1 MEYIPLSVPNMG
13 AEERKLV
20 DEAVDASWVSTGGP
34 FVKEFEKVI
43 ADYVGTPDAVAC
55 GSGTAALHLTMMEA
69 GVSRDDLVIAPDLT
83 FFATVNP
90 IRYCGADPVFMDCD
104 DTLCMDPEKLEDYCS
119 KECEL
124 RGDELYEKA
133 SGRRVRA
140 VVPVHVFGNLADM
153 ESINDI
159 AEKYHLKV
167 VEDAAESLGSRWT
180 KGRYAGKHSGT
191 VGDFGAFSFNG
202 NKIVTT
208 GGGGMCV
215 SKEQK
220 GADHMRHI
228 STQAKVDT
236 LRFIHDEVGYNYRLT
251 NLQSALGIGQMSKM
265 DEFIET
271 KKRNYE
277 LYQELGIELMQFSP
291 NCAPNYWFYAYLAGD
306 KRDLLIEE
314 LDKRGI
320 GSRPIWEL
328 MHRLK
333 PYRDSRAYRI
343 EKAPLY
349 HASVVNIP
357 CSTNLTEDEVRYV
370 ASQIKDIMG

>member
-1 MEYIPLSVPNMG
+1 MNYIPLSVPNMG

-34 FVKEFEKVI
+34 FVKQFEKVI
-43 ADYVGTPDAVAC
+43 ADYVGAADAVAC
-55 GSGTAALHLTMMEA
+55 ASGTAALHLTMMEA
-69 GVSRDDLVIAPDLT
+69 GVKRDDLVIAPDLT
-83 FFATVNP
+83 FYATVNP

-104 DTLCMDPEKLEDYCS
+104 DSLCMDPQKLEDYCS
-119 KECEL
+119 QECEL
-124 RGDELYEKA
+124 RGDKLYEKA
-133 SGRRVRA
+133 SGRRVSA

-159 AEKYHLKV
+159 AEKYHLTV
-167 VEDAAESLGSRWT
+167 VEDACESLGSRWT

-215 SKEQK
+215 SREQK
-220 GADHMRHI
+220 GADHMRHV

-251 NLQSALGIGQMSKM
+251 NLQSALGIGQMEKM
-265 DEFIET
+265 DGFIET

-333 PYRDSRAYRI
+333 PYVDCRAYRI
-343 EKAPLY
+343 EKAPKY

-370 ASQIKDIMG
+370 AAAIKDIMG